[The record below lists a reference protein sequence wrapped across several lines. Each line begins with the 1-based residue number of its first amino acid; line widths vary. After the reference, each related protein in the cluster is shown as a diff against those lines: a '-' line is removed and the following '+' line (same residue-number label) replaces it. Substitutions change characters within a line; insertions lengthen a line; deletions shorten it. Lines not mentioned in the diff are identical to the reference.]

1 MPAHNNQLPNAH
13 FKKDWQGNAGACR
26 VKTWFNQAGRKKSRR
41 IAREKKAKAIFPR
54 PTAGALRPVVRPPT
68 QRYNFKTRLGRGF
81 TLEELKAA
89 GIPKKLAPTIG
100 IAVDHRRRNRSEES
114 LALNLKRLKAYK
126 ASLILF
132 PRRTA
137 KPKAGDSDAGELAM
151 AKQFKGALMPIT
163 KEDKPLEMVKVTE
176 EMKAFKAYNKLR
188 VERMNVWQVGPR
200 IRRAEELSWSGS
212 VGVRRASRRRRS
224 RSARRRGTCP

>member
-1 MPAHNNQLPNAH
+1 MCLCDYRDALTTSSRLARRVEPADPPVELRLFLGFSRLGNNPFFHAH
-13 FKKDWQGNAGACR
+13 RAD
-26 VKTWFNQAGRKKSRR
+26 
-41 IAREKKAKAIFPR
+41 
-54 PTAGALRPVVRPPT
+54 PPT
-68 QRYNFKTRLGRGF
+68 PSPSPQQ
-81 TLEELKAA
+81 
-89 GIPKKLAPTIG
+89 
-100 IAVDHRRRNRSEES
+100 
-114 LALNLKRLKAYK
+114 LNLKRLKVYK

-200 IRRAEELSWSGS
+200 IKRAEEA
-212 VGVRRASRRRRS
+212 VKKAEEE
-224 RSARRRGTCP
+224 AKTAKMK